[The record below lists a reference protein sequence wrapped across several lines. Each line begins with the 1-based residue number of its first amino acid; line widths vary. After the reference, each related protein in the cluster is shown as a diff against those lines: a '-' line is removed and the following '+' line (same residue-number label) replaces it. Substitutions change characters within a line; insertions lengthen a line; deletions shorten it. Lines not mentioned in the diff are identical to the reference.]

1 MSPVKQSTRV
11 TICGEEYTIKS
22 DTPPEH
28 TRAVAAYVD
37 KAIREVMGSAAV
49 VESHKAAILAAL
61 SITDELFRERAGSVE
76 MAQAM
81 TSLSSELRR
90 WLPPKKRL
98 ERPDG

>member
-1 MSPVKQSTRV
+1 MSGAKHSTRV
-11 TICGEEYTIKS
+11 SICGEEYMIKS

-61 SITDELFRERAGSVE
+61 SITDELFRERAGGIE
-76 MAQAM
+76 MADAM
-81 TSLSSELRR
+81 NGLSSELRR
-90 WLPPKKRL
+90 WLPPKKRG
-98 ERPDG
+98 EPA

>member
-1 MSPVKQSTRV
+1 MSAAKTSTRV

-22 DTPPEH
+22 ETPPEH

-61 SITDELFRERAGSVE
+61 SITDELLRERAGN
-76 MAQAM
+76 ADLADAM
-81 TSLSSELRR
+81 TSLSNELRR
-90 WLPPKKRL
+90 WLPPRKRV
-98 ERPDG
+98 ERTGS